1 MKIDTKNCIRKL
13 EGNGYAKRGFFMPFK
28 KAVSII
34 GVTPHP
40 PMLSIFWRRLFLEK
54 WVTLIKNID
63 KYKINVK

>member
-34 GVTPHP
+34 GVIPHP
-40 PMLSIFWRRLFLEK
+40 PSFPYFGEGYFW
-54 WVTLIKNID
+54 KNGSR
-63 KYKINVK
+63 